1 MKVGFGTYRISSR
14 SKEHKEALKYAIE
27 SGCSFIDTSA
37 NYTDGESERL
47 IGEVL
52 EEISTD
58 VTVIT
63 KAGYIQGENISRFL
77 KLKEKH
83 PEIEYVDH
91 HEALKHSID
100 PLFLEDQITL
110 SKKRL
115 GIETLDS
122 VLLHNPEYFL
132 KNNPKDHDKYYERIK
147 KAFKFLNDQV
157 LNGSIKSFGVSCNT
171 LVESEDHEEYT
182 DLLKLWKA
190 AEEAGAT
197 ENFKYLQ
204 FPLNLVEMGA
214 VRPRFDNLNLIQKA
228 QSLGLITIGNRPL
241 NAFTSSGLLRL
252 AESEID
258 EEVIANSNKV
268 YESAMENLNSKW
280 ALVRESE
287 DDHLEEL
294 PLVNQ
299 ISEIWDK
306 QISKDAVEQI
316 FYGHFFPLIA
326 KIYGKDLTPEES
338 SPYYDLFETAV
349 ENAKKNMNLRARSF
363 MEQAEKA
370 GLVNPSENTTAIRAL
385 EKYQETGID
394 IVLVGMRQKQY
405 VKTLKAFF

>member
-1 MKVGFGTYRISSR
+1 MKVGFGAYRISSR

-27 SGCSFIDTSA
+27 SGCSFVDTSA

-52 EEISTD
+52 EESSKE

-63 KAGYIQGENISRFL
+63 KAGYIQGENIGRFS

-83 PEIEYVDH
+83 PEIEFVDH

-100 PLFLEDQITL
+100 PLFLRDQIEL

-115 GIETLDS
+115 GLETLDA

-132 KNNPKDHDKYYERIK
+132 KSNPKEQDEYYSRMR
-147 KAFKFLNDQV
+147 KAFRFLNNQV
-157 LNGSIKSFGVSCNT
+157 KEGSIKAFGISCNT
-171 LVESEDHEEYT
+171 LIESEDHEEYT
-182 DLLKLWKA
+182 DFMKVWVA
-190 AEEAGAT
+190 AQEAGAS
-197 ENFKYLQ
+197 ENFKYVQ

-214 VRPRFDNLNLIQKA
+214 VRPRFDGLGLIQKA
-228 QSLGLITIGNRPL
+228 QSLGLTTIANRPL
-241 NAFTSSGLLRL
+241 NAFSSSGLLRL
-252 AESEID
+252 AEYDID
-258 EEVIANSNKV
+258 EQLIANSNQIFEKTMKTL
-268 YESAMENLNSKW
+268 ETKW
-280 ALVRESE
+280 ALVRES
-287 DDHLEEL
+287 DDDKLEEL

-299 ISEIWDK
+299 VSEIWNK

-316 FYGHFFPLIA
+316 FYGHFFQLVA

-338 SPYYDLFETAV
+338 APYYDLFEAAI
-349 ENAKKNMNLRARSF
+349 ENAKKNMNLRAKSF

-370 GLVNPSENTTAIRAL
+370 GLVGPSEETVAVRAL
-385 EKYQETGID
+385 EKYRETGID
-394 IVLVGMRQKQY
+394 IVLVGMRQKEY
-405 VKTLKAFF
+405 VDTFRRYF